1 MLGHILTTSFDFEAA
16 ASSCFS
22 HDSCGINCLA
32 SCVDSRDSS
41 ALRTVAA
48 LGSSSGEMH
57 YSGTY
62 KSPSLSHLHQ
72 LTIVT
77 AAPMASC
84 NGLRYRS
91 RSRRICIV
99 ILPNPRSSNANEK
112 QVHRHGG
119 FWVSACVSQCNLV
132 VPHSNSNFYL

>member
-1 MLGHILTTSFDFEAA
+1 MLGRILTTPFDFEAA
-16 ASSCFS
+16 ASNCFP
-22 HDSCGINCLA
+22 HGSCGINCLDC
-32 SCVDSRDSS
+32 CVNSRDSA

-84 NGLRYRS
+84 NGLRYRP

-99 ILPNPRSSNANEK
+99 ILPNPRSSNGNEK
-112 QVHRHGG
+112 QVHRPWG
-119 FWVSACVSQCNLV
+119 FWGSACVSQCNLV
-132 VPHSNSNFYL
+132 VPHSNPNLCL